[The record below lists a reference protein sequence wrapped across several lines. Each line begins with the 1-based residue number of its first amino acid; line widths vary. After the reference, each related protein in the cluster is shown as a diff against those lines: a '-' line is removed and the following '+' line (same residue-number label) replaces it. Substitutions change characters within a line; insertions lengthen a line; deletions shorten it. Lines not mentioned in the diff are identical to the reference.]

1 MSTTETTAKNSLS
14 EASVRAISADFAEPE
29 FVQKMRLEALKEA
42 GHLPRHEL
50 QYGLGIFASAQ
61 NIWTSDVQ
69 NSIFETDSV
78 KYEFPNEE
86 CLEILTWDEA
96 MKSKRDLTL
105 LEKYLTPERF
115 PVLKNYYFAS
125 ALAGFGSGLVVIAEE
140 GANAVVSLGGVI
152 EKSGADFIFIVGKK
166 GSTLR
171 LADTLHGKGALFG
184 RTMYVVAEEGA
195 NVEIVSSQN
204 LPHESSLFL
213 NKFSTVER
221 GGKVSWLDAHFGGG
235 FVKSDIE
242 DFLLGEGAES
252 RIRNLTL
259 SGNQNFDFYNAS
271 HHKAPH
277 TTSAISAR
285 GIAAGG
291 GKIIYRGLVDID
303 ENCSGSRGNQ
313 VGRFLLASSGAE
325 IDAIPSLDIRSPEV
339 SSSHAFSISHM
350 KDSDFFYPALRG
362 VEPYRAQA
370 MLFEGFLS
378 HDIIDESIL
387 GLVRKKLSSQIYEI
401 SN

>member
-1 MSTTETTAKNSLS
+1 MSTIEKISKNLN
-14 EASVRAISADFAEPE
+14 EPDFIR
-29 FVQKMRLEALKEA
+29 KMRLEALKEA

-50 QYGLGIFASAQ
+50 QYGLGIFAQ
-61 NIWTSDVQ
+61 TPNLWTSDVQ
-69 NSIFETDSV
+69 NSFFEANPV
-78 KYEFPNEE
+78 KYGF
-86 CLEILTWDEA
+86 IEA
-96 MKSKRDLTL
+96 EGVQVLSWKDAQGLPL
-105 LEKYLTPERF
+105 LEKHFTPERF

-125 ALAGFGSGLVVIAEE
+125 ALAGFGSGLVIIAEE
-140 GANAVVSLGGVI
+140 GVNATVSLDSVM
-152 EKSGADFIFIVGKK
+152 EKSGADFIFVVAKK
-166 GSTLR
+166 NSSLR
-171 LADTLHGKGALFG
+171 ILDTIRGENVLFA
-184 RTMYVVAEEGA
+184 RTMYVVAQDGA
-195 NVEIVSSQN
+195 SVEILSSQN

-213 NKFSTVER
+213 NKFSAVER
-221 GGKVSWLDAHFGGG
+221 GGKVSWVDAHFGGG

-242 DFLLGEGAES
+242 DSLLGEGAES
-252 RIRNLTL
+252 LIRNITL
-259 SGNQNFDFYNAS
+259 AGNQNFDFYNAS

-277 TTSAISAR
+277 TTSHISAR

-303 ENCSGSRGNQ
+303 ENCPGSRGDQ

-339 SSSHAFSISHM
+339 TSSHAFSINHL

-378 HDIIDESIL
+378 HDIINENIL
-387 GLVRKKLSSQIYEI
+387 SLIRKKLSSQIYEI

>member
-1 MSTTETTAKNSLS
+1 MTVHMSTIEQISKNLN
-14 EASVRAISADFAEPE
+14 EPDFIR
-29 FVQKMRLEALKEA
+29 KMRLEALKES

-50 QYGLGIFASAQ
+50 QYGLGIFAQTSD
-61 NIWTSDVQ
+61 IWTSDVQ

-78 KYEFPNEE
+78 KYEFTEKE
-86 CLEILTWDEA
+86 GVQILTWGEA
-96 MKSKRDLTL
+96 MKFQRGLTS
-105 LEKYLTPERF
+105 LEKYFTAEHF
-115 PVLKNYYFAS
+115 PVLKNYYFAL
-125 ALAGFGSGLVVIAEE
+125 ALAGFGSGLVIIADADATLSIDSVIQ
-140 GANAVVSLGGVI
+140 
-152 EKSGADFIFIVGKK
+152 KSGADFIFVVARNGSSLRIVDTFGGK
-166 GSTLR
+166 S
-171 LADTLHGKGALFG
+171 ALFA
-184 RTMYVVAEEGA
+184 RTMYVVAEENA
-195 NVEIVSSQN
+195 SVEVLTSQN
-204 LPHESSLFL
+204 LPHENSLFL
-213 NKFSTVER
+213 NKFSAILR
-221 GGKVSWLDAHFGGG
+221 GGKVSWVDAHFGGG

-252 RIRNLTL
+252 RIHNLTL

-271 HHKAPH
+271 HHRAPH

-291 GKIIYRGLVDID
+291 GKIIYRGLIDID
-303 ENCSGSRGNQ
+303 ENCPGSRGNQ
-313 VGRFLLASSGAE
+313 IGRFLLASSGAE

-339 SSSHAFSISHM
+339 TSSHAFSINHL

-378 HDIIDESIL
+378 YEIMNESIL
-387 GLVRKKLSSQIYEI
+387 SLIRKKLSSQIYEI

>member
-1 MSTTETTAKNSLS
+1 MSTIEKISESLN
-14 EASVRAISADFAEPE
+14 EPDFIR
-29 FVQKMRLEALKEA
+29 KMRLEAGQEA
-42 GHLPRHEL
+42 GHLPRHEF

-61 NIWTSDVQ
+61 NIRTSDVR
-69 NSIFETDSV
+69 NLAFENNSV
-78 KYEFPNEE
+78 KYEFSKEE
-86 CLEILTWDEA
+86 GLEILTWGDA
-96 MKSKRDLTL
+96 MKSKQGLTS
-105 LEKYLTPERF
+105 LEKYFVPERF

-125 ALAGFGSGLVVIAEE
+125 GLAGFASGSVIIADE
-140 GANAVVSLGGVI
+140 GVNAAISL
-152 EKSGADFIFIVGKK
+152 KSIVQKNGADFIFVIAKNRA
-166 GSTLR
+166 SLR
-171 LADTLHGKGALFG
+171 IIDTLESESALFG
-184 RTMYVVAEEGA
+184 RTMYVVAEENA
-195 NVEIVSSQN
+195 SVEILSSQN
-204 LPHESSLFL
+204 LPQESSLFL
-213 NKFSTVER
+213 NKFSAVER

-252 RIRNLTL
+252 RIRNITL
-259 SGNQNFDFYNAS
+259 AGNQNFDFYNAS

-277 TTSAISAR
+277 TTSHISAR

-303 ENCSGSRGNQ
+303 KNCPGSRGTQ

-339 SSSHAFSISHM
+339 TSSHAFSINHL

-378 HDIIDESIL
+378 HDIINENIL
-387 GLVRKKLSSQIYEI
+387 SLIRKKLSSQIYEI

>member
-1 MSTTETTAKNSLS
+1 MSTVEKIS
-14 EASVRAISADFAEPE
+14 ENPDEPH
-29 FVQKMRLEALKEA
+29 FIQKMRQEALQEA

-50 QYGLGIFASAQ
+50 QYGLGIFTQTS
-61 NIWTSDVQ
+61 NLWTSDVQ
-69 NSIFETDSV
+69 NFAFGPNSV
-78 KYEFPNEE
+78 KYEFSPMDGVQV
-86 CLEILTWDEA
+86 LSWDDA
-96 MKSKRDLTL
+96 LKNKQGLTL
-105 LEKYLTPERF
+105 LEKYLIPERF
-115 PVLKNYYFAS
+115 PILKNYYFAS
-125 ALAGFGSGLVVIAEE
+125 ALAGFSSGLVIIADADATLSIGSVIQ
-140 GANAVVSLGGVI
+140 
-152 EKSGADFIFIVGKK
+152 KSGADFIFVVARN
-166 GSTLR
+166 GSSLR
-171 LADTLHGKGALFG
+171 INDTLHGETDLFA
-184 RTMYVVAEEGA
+184 RTVYVVAEEDA
-195 NVEIVSSQN
+195 SVEILSSQN
-204 LPHESSLFL
+204 VPHESSLFL
-213 NKFSTVER
+213 NKFSAILR

-235 FVKSDIE
+235 FVKSDVE

-252 RIRNLTL
+252 YIHNLTL

-271 HHKAPH
+271 HHRAPH

-291 GKIIYRGLVDID
+291 GKIIYRGLIDID
-303 ENCSGSRGNQ
+303 ENCPGSRGTQ

-339 SSSHAFSISHM
+339 TSSHAFSINHL

-378 HDIIDESIL
+378 HDILNENIL
-387 GLVRKKLSSQIYEI
+387 ALIRKKLSSQIYEI

>member
-1 MSTTETTAKNSLS
+1 MN
-14 EASVRAISADFAEPE
+14 EPA
-29 FVQKMRLEALKEA
+29 FIRKIRLDAVKEA

-50 QYGLGIFASAQ
+50 QYGLGIFARAGEGVH
-61 NIWTSDVQ
+61 NAL
-69 NSIFETDSV
+69 FETNPV
-78 KYEFPNEE
+78 KYEFSRANGVQVLLWKDAQGLP
-86 CLEILTWDEA
+86 
-96 MKSKRDLTL
+96 L
-105 LEKYLTPERF
+105 LEKYFVPERF

-125 ALAGFGSGLVVIAEE
+125 ALASFGSWLVIIAEE
-140 GANAVVSLGGVI
+140 GADATLSL
-152 EKSGADFIFIVGKK
+152 KSIVQKNGADFVFVVAKNRA
-166 GSTLR
+166 SLR
-171 LADTLHGKGALFG
+171 IIDTLESESALFG
-184 RTMYVVAEEGA
+184 RTMYVIAEENA
-195 NVEIVSSQN
+195 SVEVLSSQN

-213 NKFSTVER
+213 NKFSAIEHE
-221 GGKVSWLDAHFGGG
+221 GKVSWLDAHFGGG

-252 RIRNLTL
+252 LIRNITL
-259 SGNQNFDFYNAS
+259 AGNQNFDFYNAS
-271 HHKAPH
+271 HHRAPH
-277 TTSAISAR
+277 TTSHISAR
-285 GIAAGG
+285 GIAGGG
-291 GKIIYRGLVDID
+291 GKIIYRGMVDIG
-303 ENCSGSRGNQ
+303 ENCPGSRGNQ

-339 SSSHAFSISHM
+339 TSSHAFSINHL

-387 GLVRKKLSSQIYEI
+387 GLIRKKLSSQIYEI

>member
-1 MSTTETTAKNSLS
+1 MSTVIKIPENN
-14 EASVRAISADFAEPE
+14 EPL
-29 FVQKMRLEALKEA
+29 FIQKMRLQALKEA

-50 QYGLGIFASAQ
+50 QYGLGIFTHTGENAQ
-61 NIWTSDVQ
+61 DVA
-69 NSIFETDSV
+69 FEANPV
-78 KYEFPNEE
+78 KYDF
-86 CLEILTWDEA
+86 TEA
-96 MKSKRDLTL
+96 EGVRVLPWADVMKSPEGLTFG
-105 LEKYLTPERF
+105 KYFLPERF

-125 ALAGFGSGLVVIAEE
+125 ALAGFDSGLVIIAEE
-140 GANAVVSLGGVI
+140 GADAVISLESVI
-152 EKSGADFIFIVGKK
+152 QKNGADFIFIVGKK
-166 GSTLR
+166 DSHLRIVDAIHGGS
-171 LADTLHGKGALFG
+171 ALFG
-184 RTMYVVAEEGA
+184 RTMYVVADEGA

-204 LPHESSLFL
+204 LPHESFLFL
-213 NKFSTVER
+213 NKFSAIER

-252 RIRNLTL
+252 LIRNITL
-259 SGNQNFDFYNAS
+259 AGNQNFDFYNAS

-277 TTSAISAR
+277 TTSHISAR

-291 GKIIYRGLVDID
+291 GKIIYRGLVDIN
-303 ENCSGSRGNQ
+303 ENCPGSRGNQ

-339 SSSHAFSISHM
+339 TSSHAFSISHM
-350 KDSDFFYPALRG
+350 KDGDFFYPALRG

-387 GLVRKKLSSQIYEI
+387 GLVRKKLSSSIYTI
-401 SN
+401 L